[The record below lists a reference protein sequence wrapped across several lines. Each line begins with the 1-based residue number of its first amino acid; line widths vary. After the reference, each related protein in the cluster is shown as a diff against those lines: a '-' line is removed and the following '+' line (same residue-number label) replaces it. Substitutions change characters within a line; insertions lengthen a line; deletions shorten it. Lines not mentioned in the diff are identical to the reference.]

1 MPWRLYDYSNSQWY
15 NDELYDSR
23 EACVAA
29 ATHYMQAARAEGE
42 VLALLAEPLDPTEAL
57 ESLPEEE
64 EE

>member
-42 VLALLAEPLDPTEAL
+42 VLTLLAEPLDATEAL
-57 ESLPEEE
+57 ESWPEEDE
-64 EE
+64 E